1 MHRPLCTRF
10 NVENAGGFFCGGSKV
25 MFPDSRKPLLPAPG
39 GCREGKSAPAGRRFW
54 NERCTDE
61 KEKTYD
67 KGCKWDE
74 EKTRPSGTG
83 QDAEADQRRDGEV
96 LPRQLRGSQVQ
107 GREVRPESGGL
118 YQGGGTGG
126 HRDGKAYARG
136 ERTAAQPG
144 GNGEQPEPAD
154 KALAPDRLLQD
165 KAADRGV
172 AGKAEADH
180 G

>member
-1 MHRPLCTRF
+1 M
-10 NVENAGGFFCGGSKV
+10 ENAGGFFCGGSKG
-25 MFPDSRKPLLPAPG
+25 MFPDSRKPLLPRARRLQG
-39 GCREGKSAPAGRRFW
+39 GKSAPAGCRFW
-54 NERCTDE
+54 NERSTDE
-61 KEKTYD
+61 KEKTCD
-67 KGCKWDE
+67 KGYEWDE

-118 YQGGGTGG
+118 YQGGSTGG
-126 HRDGKAYARG
+126 HRYGKAYTGG
-136 ERTAAQPG
+136 ERTVAQPG

-165 KAADRGV
+165 KAADRGA

>member
-1 MHRPLCTRF
+1 MWKMRGDFSVGGARLCFRIP
-10 NVENAGGFFCGGSKV
+10 ENPCS
-25 MFPDSRKPLLPAPG
+25 PLPAV
-39 GCREGKSAPAGRRFW
+39 AGRANPLPPVADFW
-54 NERCTDE
+54 NERSTDE

-67 KGCKWDE
+67 KGYEWDE

-83 QDAEADQRRDGEV
+83 QDAEADQGSDSEV

-126 HRDGKAYARG
+126 HRDGKAYTGG
-136 ERTAAQPG
+136 ERAAAQPG

-154 KALAPDRLLQD
+154 EALAPGRLLQD
-165 KAADRGV
+165 KAADREA

>member
-1 MHRPLCTRF
+1 MWKMRGGDFSVGGARVCFRIP
-10 NVENAGGFFCGGSKV
+10 ENPCS
-25 MFPDSRKPLLPAPG
+25 PAPG
-39 GCREGKSAPAGRRFW
+39 GCWEGKSTPAGRRFW
-54 NERCTDE
+54 NERSTDE

-67 KGCKWDE
+67 KRYEWDE

-83 QDAEADQRRDGEV
+83 QNAETDQGSDSEV

-118 YQGGGTGG
+118 YQGGSTGG
-126 HRDGKAYARG
+126 HRYGKAYTGG
-136 ERTAAQPG
+136 ERTVAQPG

-165 KAADRGV
+165 KAADRGA

>member
-1 MHRPLCTRF
+1 MHSPLCTRF

-25 MFPDSRKPLLPAPG
+25 MFPDSRKPLLPRARRLQG
-39 GCREGKSAPAGRRFW
+39 GKSAPAGRRFW
-54 NERCTDE
+54 NERSTDE

-67 KGCKWDE
+67 KGYEWDE

-83 QDAEADQRRDGEV
+83 QDAEADQGSDSEV

-118 YQGGGTGG
+118 YQGGSTGG
-126 HRDGKAYARG
+126 HRYGKAYTGG
-136 ERTAAQPG
+136 ERTVAQPG

-165 KAADRGV
+165 KAADRGA

>member
-1 MHRPLCTRF
+1 MHRSLYTRF
-10 NVENAGGFFCGGSKV
+10 NVENAGGFFCGGSKG
-25 MFPDSRKPLLPAPG
+25 MFPDSRKPLLTRARRLQG
-39 GCREGKSAPAGRRFW
+39 GKSAPAGRRFW
-54 NERCTDE
+54 NERSTDE

-67 KGCKWDE
+67 KGYEWDE

-83 QDAEADQRRDGEV
+83 QDAEADQGSDSEV

-118 YQGGGTGG
+118 YQGGSTGG
-126 HRDGKAYARG
+126 HRYGKAYTGG
-136 ERTAAQPG
+136 ERTVAQPG

-165 KAADRGV
+165 KAADRGA